1 MDKAEYQSRLEE
13 LNSLVKKE
21 DYEGALAVAE
31 SVDWRR
37 VKSLRTL
44 GMVADVYEANK
55 RYPEAKKIL
64 LMAYDRSSMGKGI
77 LYRLVEVS
85 VKMKDFDE
93 AIDFYN
99 EFEAVAHHDNSRYLL
114 KYKILKGQKAPL
126 EEQISVLEEYKERE
140 FTERWAYELA
150 NLYSKAGETQKCV
163 DACDELILWF
173 SEGKYVT
180 KAMDLKMKYEPL
192 SPSQQVKYE
201 HRFDYRKNE
210 EPSEDPE
217 ALEVRLAGESGA
229 SEMAVTKETA
239 ETPEVKPEAEPE
251 VKPEVKPVNGGV
263 MNQYVAGEEEKEAG
277 SPYEA
282 YEKTQQAEADA
293 EQVQEYEALQ
303 QTEPI
308 EEIPEEKA
316 YADSTPTYLGNT
328 IDLHAELAKSIRDVF
343 SFRGKKQEETA
354 AEEEVSEEPVQYE
367 VKDLEPEQL
376 DVNVEV
382 SPDANT
388 TIKTRPQ
395 PKPKEKAEPVMPKPK
410 AEKKY
415 EEPDLEALFQ
425 ETAANLSEE
434 VAEEEAVEQT
444 AEPAAEPPAEAENA
458 EQPMDPE
465 SEAKALE
472 EAEEP
477 QAEAEMEEAAEP
489 AAEAQEIAE
498 PMDEAETEEITEP
511 AAGAETEEAAEPA
524 AEAEAE
530 KVTEPTAEAK
540 TEEAAEPQA
549 EIEIEAAQI
558 EETVEPAETSS
569 LDATVVIPDL
579 TPSEETKATIDFSEL
594 QAALNDEATAA
605 EKASEIELPDEEEP
619 AEAET
624 AAKPEEE
631 AAPETPAEPEDPF
644 ESADTQPIEIT
655 PEEVEIE
662 VPTEP
667 KRERVSDATI
677 NMSVEKATDATVQL
691 IRGKI
696 PEGTVAKSIEEVLRE
711 ETPEE
716 TRLRILN
723 DTQPDKL
730 SDEQKAL
737 FTYFAKVPGM
747 DIQILDAMHGVY
759 HYAGDRTSRHGNI
772 AIMGGYGTGKTKLSE
787 DLVRAICADLK
798 LPATKM
804 ARLDASVLNK
814 KDCAQIVSKLSGGF
828 LLIERAGLMYP
839 ETIEKLSQAMEFRTD
854 SLVLIIEDEKVSM
867 RGLLRNYPDFAK
879 KFETVISIP
888 VFTNDELVTF
898 ARTYARENG
907 YKLDEMGVLA
917 LYTQIGNNQK
927 EGEPMTIS
935 QVKDMVD
942 RAIAHAEKG
951 TRKFGRRM
959 SRKHTDADDRVIL
972 YEKDFDF

>member
-21 DYEGALAVAE
+21 DYEGALAVVE

-64 LMAYDRSSMGKGI
+64 LMAYDRSSIGKGI

-99 EFEAVAHHDNSRYLL
+99 EFEEVAHHDNSRYLL

-126 EEQISVLEEYKERE
+126 EQQISLLEEYKERE

-163 DACDELILWF
+163 AACDELILWF

-180 KAMDLKMKYEPL
+180 KAMELKMKYEPL
-192 SPSQQVKYE
+192 SPSQKVKYE
-201 HRFDYRKNE
+201 HRFDYKKNE

-229 SEMAVTKETA
+229 GEMAATKEPA
-239 ETPEVKPEAEPE
+239 GMQ
-251 VKPEVKPVNGGV
+251 EVKPVSGGV
-263 MNQYVAGEEEKEAG
+263 LSQYLAGEEEKEAG

-282 YEKTQQAEADA
+282 YQKTQQAKANA
-293 EQVQEYEALQ
+293 AQVQEYEAEP
-303 QTEPI
+303 QTKPI
-308 EEIPEEKA
+308 EEVPEEKA
-316 YADSTPTYLGNT
+316 YADNTPTYLGNT

-354 AEEEVSEEPVQYE
+354 EEEEPVKEEETSDEPVQYE
-367 VKDLEPEQL
+367 IKDLEPEQL
-376 DVNVEV
+376 DVNAEIA
-382 SPDANT
+382 PDANM

-395 PKPKEKAEPVMPKPK
+395 PKPKEKAEPVMPKTRE
-410 AEKKY
+410 EKTY
-415 EEPDLEALFQ
+415 EEPDLAALFQ

-434 VAEEEAVEQT
+434 VAEEEAETTEQPMDPEFAT
-444 AEPAAEPPAEAENA
+444 KAEEEAAEPTEPAEEAETT

-465 SEAKALE
+465 SEAKAE
-472 EAEEP
+472 
-477 QAEAEMEEAAEP
+477 EEAAEP
-489 AAEAQEIAE
+489 TEPAEEAETTEQPINPASEANAEEEVEI
-498 PMDEAETEEITEP
+498 PQPEAETEEK
-511 AAGAETEEAAEPA
+511 EE
-524 AEAEAE
+524 
-530 KVTEPTAEAK
+530 
-540 TEEAAEPQA
+540 
-549 EIEIEAAQI
+549 
-558 EETVEPAETSS
+558 VEPAETS
-569 LDATVVIPDL
+569 DMDETVVIPDL
-579 TPSEETKATIDFSEL
+579 KPVEDTRATIDFGEL
-594 QAALNDEATAA
+594 QAALDNEVEAA
-605 EKASEIELPDEEEP
+605 EQASETEI
-619 AEAET
+619 
-624 AAKPEEE
+624 
-631 AAPETPAEPEDPF
+631 PAEPSDPF
-644 ESADTQPIEIT
+644 EPADTRPIEIT
-655 PEEVEIE
+655 PEEIEIE

-667 KRERVSDATI
+667 KRESVSDATI
-677 NMSVEKATDATVQL
+677 NMSVERTADATVQL
-691 IRGKI
+691 IRDKI
-696 PEGTVAKSIEEVLRE
+696 PKGTVAKSIEEVLRD

-723 DTQPDKL
+723 DTQPEKL
-730 SDEQKAL
+730 NDEQKAL

-798 LPATKM
+798 IPATKM
-804 ARLDASVLNK
+804 ARLDASALNK

-839 ETIEKLSQAMEFRTD
+839 ETIEKLSQAMDFRTD

-907 YKLDEMGVLA
+907 YKMDEMGVLA

-927 EGEPMTIS
+927 EGEPMTIAK
-935 QVKDMVD
+935 VKEMVD

-972 YEKDFDF
+972 YEKDFEF

>member
-21 DYEGALAVAE
+21 DYEGALAVVEA
-31 SVDWRR
+31 VDWQR

-64 LMAYDRSSMGKGI
+64 LMAYDRSSIGKGI

-99 EFEAVAHHDNSRYLL
+99 EFEAVARHDNSRYLL
-114 KYKILKGQKAPL
+114 KYKILRGQKAPL
-126 EEQISVLEEYKERE
+126 EEQISLLEEYKERE

-150 NLYSKAGETQKCV
+150 NLYSKAGETQKCI

-192 SPSQQVKYE
+192 SPSQQIKYE
-201 HRFDYRKNE
+201 HRFDYKKNE

-229 SEMAVTKETA
+229 GEMAATKEPA
-239 ETPEVKPEAEPE
+239 ET
-251 VKPEVKPVNGGV
+251 PEVKPVNGGV
-263 MNQYVAGEEEKEAG
+263 MSQYVAGEEEKEAG

-303 QTEPI
+303 QTEEPI
-308 EEIPEEKA
+308 EEIPEEQA

-354 AEEEVSEEPVQYE
+354 VEEETSEEPVQYE

-395 PKPKEKAEPVMPKPK
+395 PKPKEKAEPIMPKAPK
-410 AEKKY
+410 PEKKY

-434 VAEEEAVEQT
+434 VAEEEAE
-444 AEPAAEPPAEAENA
+444 EPAEQVAEAETA

-465 SEAKALE
+465 SEAEARE
-472 EAEEP
+472 AAEEP
-477 QAEAEMEEAAEP
+477 QAEAEPEEAAEP
-489 AAEAQEIAE
+489 A
-498 PMDEAETEEITEP
+498 DEAETEEITEP
-511 AAGAETEEAAEPA
+511 AETP
-524 AEAEAE
+524 
-530 KVTEPTAEAK
+530 
-540 TEEAAEPQA
+540 
-549 EIEIEAAQI
+549 
-558 EETVEPAETSS
+558 SM
-569 LDATVVIPDL
+569 DATVVIPDL
-579 TPSEETKATIDFSEL
+579 KPAEETRPTIDFSEL
-594 QAALNDEATAA
+594 QAALNAEVQEA
-605 EKASEIELPDEEEP
+605 EKASEIELPDEPET
-619 AEAET
+619 AEAEP
-624 AAKPEEE
+624 ADEPESETE
-631 AAPETPAEPEDPF
+631 PETPAETEPADPF
-644 ESADTQPIEIT
+644 EPAGTQPIEIT
-655 PEEVEIE
+655 PEEIEIE

-677 NMSVEKATDATVQL
+677 NMSIEKTTDATVQL
-691 IRGKI
+691 IRDNI

-716 TRLRILN
+716 ARLRILN

-814 KDCAQIVSKLSGGF
+814 KDCAQIVSKLAGGF

-839 ETIEKLSQAMEFRTD
+839 ETIEKLSQAMDFRTD

-907 YKLDEMGVLA
+907 YKMDEMGVLA

-972 YEKDFDF
+972 YEKDFEF

>member
-21 DYEGALAVAE
+21 DYEGALAVVEA
-31 SVDWRR
+31 VDWRR

-64 LMAYDRSSMGKGI
+64 LMAYDRSSIGKGI

-99 EFEAVAHHDNSRYLL
+99 EFEAVARHDNSRYLL
-114 KYKILKGQKAPL
+114 KYKILRGQKAPL
-126 EEQISVLEEYKERE
+126 EEQISLLEEYKERE

-150 NLYSKAGETQKCV
+150 NLYSKAGETQKCI

-180 KAMDLKMKYEPL
+180 RAMDLKMKYEPL
-192 SPSQQVKYE
+192 SPSQQIKYE
-201 HRFDYRKNE
+201 HRFDYKKNE

-229 SEMAVTKETA
+229 GEMAATKEPA
-239 ETPEVKPEAEPE
+239 ET
-251 VKPEVKPVNGGV
+251 PEVKPVNGGV
-263 MNQYVAGEEEKEAG
+263 MSQYTAGEKEKEAG

-303 QTEPI
+303 QTEEPI
-308 EEIPEEKA
+308 EEIPEEQA

-354 AEEEVSEEPVQYE
+354 VEEETSEEPVQYE

-395 PKPKEKAEPVMPKPK
+395 PKPKEKAEPVMPKAPK
-410 AEKKY
+410 PEKKY

-425 ETAANLSEE
+425 ETAANLSEK
-434 VAEEEAVEQT
+434 VAEEEAE
-444 AEPAAEPPAEAENA
+444 EPADEAETEEITEPADEA
-458 EQPMDPE
+458 ET
-465 SEAKALE
+465 E
-472 EAEEP
+472 EA
-477 QAEAEMEEAAEP
+477 
-489 AAEAQEIAE
+489 AE
-498 PMDEAETEEITEP
+498 PMDEAETEEIIEPVAEAEIEEAEVTEP
-511 AAGAETEEAAEPA
+511 AVEAETEAAEEA
-524 AEAEAE
+524 QAEAE
-530 KVTEPTAEAK
+530 
-540 TEEAAEPQA
+540 
-549 EIEIEAAQI
+549 I
-558 EETVEPAETSS
+558 EETVEPAETPSM
-569 LDATVVIPDL
+569 DATVVIPDL
-579 TPSEETKATIDFSEL
+579 KPAEETRPTIDFSEL
-594 QAALNDEATAA
+594 QAALNAEVQEA
-605 EKASEIELPDEEEP
+605 EKASEIELPDE
-619 AEAET
+619 
-624 AAKPEEE
+624 
-631 AAPETPAEPEDPF
+631 PETPAETEPADPF
-644 ESADTQPIEIT
+644 EPAGTQPIEIT
-655 PEEVEIE
+655 PEEIEIE

-677 NMSVEKATDATVQL
+677 NMSIEKTTDATVQL
-691 IRGKI
+691 IRDNI

-716 TRLRILN
+716 ARLRILN

-814 KDCAQIVSKLSGGF
+814 KDCAQIVAKLAGGF

-839 ETIEKLSQAMEFRTD
+839 ETIEKLSQAMDFRTD

-907 YKLDEMGVLA
+907 YKMDEMGVLA

-972 YEKDFDF
+972 YEKDFEF

>member
-1 MDKAEYQSRLEE
+1 
-13 LNSLVKKE
+13 
-21 DYEGALAVAE
+21 
-31 SVDWRR
+31 
-37 VKSLRTL
+37 
-44 GMVADVYEANK
+44 
-55 RYPEAKKIL
+55 
-64 LMAYDRSSMGKGI
+64 MA
-77 LYRLVEVS
+77 
-85 VKMKDFDE
+85 
-93 AIDFYN
+93 A
-99 EFEAVAHHDNSRYLL
+99 
-114 KYKILKGQKAPL
+114 
-126 EEQISVLEEYKERE
+126 
-140 FTERWAYELA
+140 
-150 NLYSKAGETQKCV
+150 
-163 DACDELILWF
+163 
-173 SEGKYVT
+173 
-180 KAMDLKMKYEPL
+180 
-192 SPSQQVKYE
+192 
-201 HRFDYRKNE
+201 
-210 EPSEDPE
+210 
-217 ALEVRLAGESGA
+217 
-229 SEMAVTKETA
+229 TKEPA
-239 ETPEVKPEAEPE
+239 ET
-251 VKPEVKPVNGGV
+251 PEVKPVNGGV
-263 MNQYVAGEEEKEAG
+263 MSQYVAGEEEKEAG

-303 QTEPI
+303 QTEEPI
-308 EEIPEEKA
+308 EEIPEEQA

-354 AEEEVSEEPVQYE
+354 VEEETSEEPVQYE

-395 PKPKEKAEPVMPKPK
+395 PKPKEKAEPVMPKAPK
-410 AEKKY
+410 PEKKY

-434 VAEEEAVEQT
+434 VAEEEAE
-444 AEPAAEPPAEAENA
+444 EPA
-458 EQPMDPE
+458 EQ
-465 SEAKALE
+465 
-472 EAEEP
+472 
-477 QAEAEMEEAAEP
+477 AA
-489 AAEAQEIAE
+489 
-498 PMDEAETEEITEP
+498 EAETEEITEP
-511 AAGAETEEAAEPA
+511 ADEAETEEAAEPMDEAEIEEIIEPA
-524 AEAEAE
+524 AEAEIEEAE
-530 KVTEPTAEAK
+530 VTEPAVEAE
-540 TEEAAEPQA
+540 TEAAEKAQA
-549 EIEIEAAQI
+549 EAEI
-558 EETVEPAETSS
+558 EETVEPAETPSM
-569 LDATVVIPDL
+569 DATVVIPDL
-579 TPSEETKATIDFSEL
+579 KPAEETRPTIDFSEL
-594 QAALNDEATAA
+594 QAALNAEVQEA
-605 EKASEIELPDEEEP
+605 EKASEIELPDEPET
-619 AEAET
+619 AEAEP
-624 AAKPEEE
+624 ADEPESETE
-631 AAPETPAEPEDPF
+631 PETPAETEPADPF
-644 ESADTQPIEIT
+644 EPAGTQPIEIT
-655 PEEVEIE
+655 PEEIEIE

-677 NMSVEKATDATVQL
+677 NMSIEKTTDATVQL
-691 IRGKI
+691 IRDNI

-716 TRLRILN
+716 ARLRILN

-814 KDCAQIVSKLSGGF
+814 KDCAQIVSKLAGGF

-839 ETIEKLSQAMEFRTD
+839 ETIEKLSQAMDFRTD

-907 YKLDEMGVLA
+907 YKMDEMGVLA

-972 YEKDFDF
+972 YEKDFEF

>member
-21 DYEGALAVAE
+21 DYEGALAVVEA
-31 SVDWRR
+31 VDWRR

-64 LMAYDRSSMGKGI
+64 LMAYDRSSIGKGI

-99 EFEAVAHHDNSRYLL
+99 EFEAVARHDNSRYLL
-114 KYKILKGQKAPL
+114 KYKILRGQKAPL
-126 EEQISVLEEYKERE
+126 EEQISLLEEYKERE

-150 NLYSKAGETQKCV
+150 NLYSKAGETQKCI

-192 SPSQQVKYE
+192 SPSQQIKYE
-201 HRFDYRKNE
+201 HRFDYKKNE

-229 SEMAVTKETA
+229 GEMAATKEPA
-239 ETPEVKPEAEPE
+239 ET
-251 VKPEVKPVNGGV
+251 PEVKPVNGGV
-263 MNQYVAGEEEKEAG
+263 MSQYVAGEEEKEAG

-303 QTEPI
+303 QTEEPI
-308 EEIPEEKA
+308 EEIPEEQA

-354 AEEEVSEEPVQYE
+354 VEEETSEEPVQYE

-395 PKPKEKAEPVMPKPK
+395 PKPKEKAEPVMPKAPK
-410 AEKKY
+410 PEKKY

-434 VAEEEAVEQT
+434 VAEEEAE
-444 AEPAAEPPAEAENA
+444 EPAEQAAEAETA

-465 SEAKALE
+465 SEAEARE
-472 EAEEP
+472 AAEEP
-477 QAEAEMEEAAEP
+477 QAEAEPEEAAEP
-489 AAEAQEIAE
+489 AAETEIEEAE
-498 PMDEAETEEITEP
+498 VTEPAVEAETEADE
-511 AAGAETEEAAEPA
+511 
-524 AEAEAE
+524 
-530 KVTEPTAEAK
+530 
-540 TEEAAEPQA
+540 EPQA
-549 EIEIEAAQI
+549 EAEIEEI
-558 EETVEPAETSS
+558 VEPAETPSM
-569 LDATVVIPDL
+569 DATVVITDL
-579 TPSEETKATIDFSEL
+579 KPAEETRPTIDFSEL
-594 QAALNDEATAA
+594 QAALNAEVQEA
-605 EKASEIELPDEEEP
+605 EKASEIELPDEPES
-619 AEAET
+619 ET
-624 AAKPEEE
+624 E
-631 AAPETPAEPEDPF
+631 PETPAETELADPF
-644 ESADTQPIEIT
+644 EPAGTQPIEIT
-655 PEEVEIE
+655 PEEIEIE

-677 NMSVEKATDATVQL
+677 NMSIEKTTDATVQL
-691 IRGKI
+691 IRDNI

-716 TRLRILN
+716 ARLRILN

-814 KDCAQIVSKLSGGF
+814 KDCAQIVSKLAGGF

-839 ETIEKLSQAMEFRTD
+839 ETIEKLSQAMDFRTD

-907 YKLDEMGVLA
+907 YKMDEMGVLA

-972 YEKDFDF
+972 YEKDFEF

>member
-21 DYEGALAVAE
+21 DYEGALAVVEA
-31 SVDWRR
+31 VDWRR

-64 LMAYDRSSMGKGI
+64 LMAYDRSSIGKGI

-99 EFEAVAHHDNSRYLL
+99 EFEAVARHDNSRYLL
-114 KYKILKGQKAPL
+114 KYKILRGQKAPL
-126 EEQISVLEEYKERE
+126 EEQISLLEEYKERE

-150 NLYSKAGETQKCV
+150 NLYSKAGETQKCI

-192 SPSQQVKYE
+192 SPSQQIKYE
-201 HRFDYRKNE
+201 HRFDYKKNE

-229 SEMAVTKETA
+229 GEMAATKEPA
-239 ETPEVKPEAEPE
+239 ET
-251 VKPEVKPVNGGV
+251 PEVKPVNGGV
-263 MNQYVAGEEEKEAG
+263 MSQYVAGEEEKEAG

-303 QTEPI
+303 QTEEPI
-308 EEIPEEKA
+308 EEIPEEQA

-354 AEEEVSEEPVQYE
+354 VEEETSEEPVQYE

-395 PKPKEKAEPVMPKPK
+395 PKPKEKAEPVMPKAPK
-410 AEKKY
+410 PEKKY

-434 VAEEEAVEQT
+434 VAEEEAE
-444 AEPAAEPPAEAENA
+444 EPAEQAAEAETA

-465 SEAKALE
+465 SEAEARE
-472 EAEEP
+472 AAEEP
-477 QAEAEMEEAAEP
+477 QAEAEPEEAAEP
-489 AAEAQEIAE
+489 ADEAEAEGVTEPAAETEIEEAE
-498 PMDEAETEEITEP
+498 VTEPAVEAETEADE
-511 AAGAETEEAAEPA
+511 
-524 AEAEAE
+524 
-530 KVTEPTAEAK
+530 
-540 TEEAAEPQA
+540 EPQA
-549 EIEIEAAQI
+549 EAEIEEI
-558 EETVEPAETSS
+558 VEPAETPSM
-569 LDATVVIPDL
+569 DATVVITDL
-579 TPSEETKATIDFSEL
+579 KPAEETRPTIDFSEL
-594 QAALNDEATAA
+594 QAALNAEVQEA
-605 EKASEIELPDEEEP
+605 EKASEIELPDEPES
-619 AEAET
+619 ET
-624 AAKPEEE
+624 E
-631 AAPETPAEPEDPF
+631 PETPAETELADPF
-644 ESADTQPIEIT
+644 EPAGTQPIEIT
-655 PEEVEIE
+655 PEEIEIE

-677 NMSVEKATDATVQL
+677 NMSIEKTTDATVQL
-691 IRGKI
+691 IRDNI

-716 TRLRILN
+716 ARLRILN

-814 KDCAQIVSKLSGGF
+814 KDCAQIVSKLAGGF

-839 ETIEKLSQAMEFRTD
+839 ETIEKLSQAMDFRTD

-867 RGLLRNYPDFAK
+867 RGLLRNNPDFAK

-907 YKLDEMGVLA
+907 YKMDEMGVLA

-972 YEKDFDF
+972 YEKDFEF